1 MLTAAKGLCRI
12 RPYYDE
18 DTRYLFQV
26 LLTATSIVEAN
37 IALDLLTKTVPD
49 KALVASVNLREAI
62 KAVPATPFRM
72 AVDEQTFMR
81 VGGMVKELASLSRT
95 TPDGYSIVVTTAGN
109 LVLDLIVKCDGE
121 KYFWTPIPRTDDL
134 VEPELVE
141 HLISSDHLFEG
152 VVDVIKS
159 MGVVFNPTLYLSV
172 DDWHL
177 EYARETIE
185 GLGGLF

>member
-12 RPYYDE
+12 RSHYVE

-26 LLTATSIVEAN
+26 LLTATSVVEAN
-37 IALDLLTKTVPD
+37 IALDLLSKTVPD
-49 KALVASVNLREAI
+49 KALVAAINLREAI
-62 KAVPATPFRM
+62 KAVPSTPFRM

-81 VGGMVKELASLSRT
+81 IGGMVKDLASLTCATS
-95 TPDGYSIVVTTAGN
+95 DGYSIVVTTAGN
-109 LVLDLIVKCDGE
+109 LVLDLIVKTECE
-121 KYFWTPIPRTDDL
+121 KYFWTPIPRSDDL
-134 VEPELVE
+134 VEPKLVE
-141 HLISSDHLFEG
+141 HIVGSEHLFAG
-152 VVDVIKS
+152 VVDVVKS

-185 GLGGLF
+185 GLDGLF

>member
-12 RPYYDE
+12 RPHYDE

-37 IALDLLTKTVPD
+37 IALDLLTKSVPD
-49 KALVASVNLREAI
+49 KALVAAVNLREAI
-62 KAVPATPFRM
+62 KSIPATPFRM

-81 VGGMVKELASLSRT
+81 VGGMVKDLASLTST
-95 TPDGYSIVVTTAGN
+95 TPDGYSVVVTTAGN
-109 LVLDLIVKCDGE
+109 LVLDLIIKYEGE
-121 KYFWTPIPRTDDL
+121 KYFWTPIPRTEDL
-134 VEPELVE
+134 VEPELVMHLIDSE
-141 HLISSDHLFEG
+141 HLFKG

-159 MGVVFNPTLYLSV
+159 MGVVFNPTLYLSI

-177 EYARETIE
+177 EYAREAIE
-185 GLGGLF
+185 GLDGLF

>member
-12 RPYYDE
+12 RAHYDE
-18 DTRYLFQV
+18 DSRYLFQV
-26 LLTATSIVEAN
+26 LLTATSVVEAN
-37 IALDLLTKTVPD
+37 IALDLLSKTVPD
-49 KALVASVNLREAI
+49 KALVAAINLREAI
-62 KAVPATPFRM
+62 QSIPSTPFRM

-81 VGGMVKELASLSRT
+81 IGGMVKDLAALSCT

-109 LVLDLIVKCDGE
+109 LVLDLIVKHDDE
-121 KYFWTPIPRTDDL
+121 KHFWTPIPRTDDL
-134 VEPELVE
+134 VDPGLVQHLVE
-141 HLISSDHLFEG
+141 SDHLFSG

-185 GLGGLF
+185 GLEGLF

>member
-1 MLTAAKGLCRI
+1 MLTATKGLCRI
-12 RPYYDE
+12 RSHYVE

-26 LLTATSIVEAN
+26 LLTATSVVEAN
-37 IALDLLTKTVPD
+37 IALDLLSKSVPD
-49 KALVASVNLREAI
+49 KALVAAINLREAI
-62 KAVPATPFRM
+62 KSVPSTPFRM

-81 VGGMVKELASLSRT
+81 IGGMVKDLASLTCST
-95 TPDGYSIVVTTAGN
+95 SDGYSIVVTTAGN
-109 LVLDLIVKCDGE
+109 LVLDLIVKTECE

-141 HLISSDHLFEG
+141 HIIGSEHLFAG
-152 VVDVIKS
+152 VVDVVKS

-185 GLGGLF
+185 GLDGLF

>member
-12 RPYYDE
+12 RQHYEE

-26 LLTATSIVEAN
+26 LLTATSVVEAN
-37 IALDLLTKTVPD
+37 IALELLSKTVPD
-49 KALVASVNLREAI
+49 KSLVAAVNLREAI
-62 KAVPATPFRM
+62 KAIPSTPFRM

-81 VGGMVKELASLSRT
+81 VGGMVKDLASLT
-95 TPDGYSIVVTTAGN
+95 CATLDGYSIVVTTAGN
-109 LVLDLIVKCDGE
+109 LVLDLIVKCEGD
-121 KYFWTPIPRTDDL
+121 KYFWTPIPRNDDL
-134 VEPELVE
+134 VEPDLVE
-141 HLISSDHLFEG
+141 HLIESDHLFEG
-152 VVDVIKS
+152 IVDVVKS
-159 MGVVFNPTLYLSV
+159 MGIVFNPTLYLSV